1 MLVLVSILAGPR
13 IKQRLNGQHFELLLH
28 PLWPCL
34 NVADH
39 RLYQLAVANVPWDV

>member
-1 MLVLVSILAGPR
+1 MVVLLSILAGPR
-13 IKQRLNGQHFELLLH
+13 IKQRLDGQHSELLLH

-39 RLYQLAVANVPWDV
+39 SLYQLAVADVPRDI